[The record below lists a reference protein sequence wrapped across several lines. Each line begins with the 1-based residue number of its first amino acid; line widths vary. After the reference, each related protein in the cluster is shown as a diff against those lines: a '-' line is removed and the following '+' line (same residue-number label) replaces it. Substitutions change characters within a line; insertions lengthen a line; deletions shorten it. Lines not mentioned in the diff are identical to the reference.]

1 MRESKESFLGRRQR
15 DEESITNGR
24 QIGLLVV
31 LAYLAAIVMAMALGS
46 IQSGRDFD
54 LLIALI
60 MLVVAYAV
68 LRDVNALN
76 RLEVQNS
83 STGPSEPRPPQ
94 DTFRRRVVIST
105 TSADVASTRRGE
117 EGLRSRRMDALSSAN
132 NGERNDS

>member
-83 STGPSEPRPPQ
+83 STGPPEPRPPQ